1 VQEQKPAIKAGK
13 LLHRQSKWLICRN
26 NSLPEM
32 KVTYKLEAFEGPLDL
47 LLHLID
53 KNELDIYNIPVKD
66 ITDQYLEYVQA
77 MHELELEV
85 TSEFLVM
92 AATLLS
98 IKSKML
104 LPKPPVI
111 EYDDSLYDLDNELDP
126 RAELV
131 QKLIEYRKYKSIAD
145 LLRDKEV
152 ERSLV
157 YTREPE
163 DLSPFLP
170 VVQENPVLGLDVTDL
185 LIAFQRTLRKM
196 VSRNT
201 VSKIRRDEISVKDRM
216 KEIVHLLGEKSGRLL
231 FSKLFDYEMTRE
243 EIVVTF
249 LALLEL
255 MKMKKVVCYQ
265 HSLFEDI
272 VIQARQ
278 EGLTVELPADEISY

>member
-1 VQEQKPAIKAGK
+1 
-13 LLHRQSKWLICRN
+13 
-26 NSLPEM
+26 M

-53 KNELDIYNIPVKD
+53 KNELDIYNIPVKE

-170 VVQENPVLGLDVTDL
+170 VVQENPVLGLDVGDL

-216 KEIVHLLGEKSGRLL
+216 KEILHLLGEKSGKLL

-243 EIVVTF
+243 EVVVTF

-265 HSLFEDI
+265 SSLFEDI
-272 VIQARQ
+272 VIQVRQ
-278 EGLTVELPADEISY
+278 EGQTVELPTDEISY

>member
-1 VQEQKPAIKAGK
+1 
-13 LLHRQSKWLICRN
+13 
-26 NSLPEM
+26 M

-53 KNELDIYNIPVKD
+53 KNELDIYNIPIKE

-92 AATLLS
+92 AASLLS

-170 VVQENPVLGLDVTDL
+170 VVQENPVLGLDVGDL

-216 KEIVHLLGEKSGRLL
+216 KEIVHLLGERIGKLL

-278 EGLTVELPADEISY
+278 EGLTVELPTDEISY

>member
-1 VQEQKPAIKAGK
+1 
-13 LLHRQSKWLICRN
+13 
-26 NSLPEM
+26 M

-53 KNELDIYNIPVKD
+53 KNELDIYNIPIKE
-66 ITDQYLEYVQA
+66 ITDQYLGYVQA
-77 MHELELEV
+77 MHELELEI

-111 EYDDSLYDLDNELDP
+111 EFDEYFDDMEDGLDP

-131 QKLIEYRKYKSIAD
+131 AKLIEYRKYKSIAD
-145 LLRDKEV
+145 MLRDKEV

-163 DLSPFLP
+163 DLTSFLP
-170 VVQENPVLGLDVTDL
+170 HIQENPVEGLDVADL
-185 LIAFQRTLRKM
+185 LFAFQRTLRKLAN
-196 VSRNT
+196 RNVVT
-201 VSKIRRDEISVKDRM
+201 RIRRDEISVKDRIR
-216 KEIVHLLGEKSGRLL
+216 EVIDLLKVKGGKLL

-249 LALLEL
+249 LAILEL

-265 HSLFEDI
+265 YQLFEDI
-272 VIQARQ
+272 VIQAKEEVSDSDTQ
-278 EGLTVELPADEISY
+278 FPTDEINY